1 MFLPCRGRAY
11 SLQRLESPK
20 PHEMLTEQGGELEGE
35 EKRRGRAEKRKSR
48 EEEGRKGKTEGER
61 RGRGM
66 R

>member
-20 PHEMLTEQGGELEGE
+20 PHEMRTEQGGELEE
-35 EKRRGRAEKRKSR
+35 EEKRKSR
-48 EEEGRKGKTEGER
+48 KEEGRKGKRKGER